1 MTQEEVMS
9 HEGHMVAEFIRTFK
23 ASLDLRLW
31 VKLMREELKEFNESV
46 YDSESALKEIADLLY
61 VRTGFILV
69 LGGGIGEG
77 VITEEEEQEWKDLL
91 YLISDAFVLAEE
103 QFSTATIW
111 EAFKRVHISNM
122 SKLGDDGKPI
132 LREDGKIMKGPNYK
146 EPDLTDLMKDS
157 IIETV
162 ID

>member
-1 MTQEEVMS
+1 MEEEVLS
-9 HEGHMVAEFIRTFK
+9 HEGLMVGEFMRTFK

-31 VKLMREELKEFNESV
+31 VKLMREELKEFNDSV
-46 YDSESALKEIADLLY
+46 YGSENALKEIVDLLY

-77 VITEEEEQEWKDLL
+77 TISEEEEQEWKDLL
-91 YLISDAFVLAEE
+91 HNISEAFVLAEE

-111 EAFKRVHISNM
+111 EAFKRGHISNM

-146 EPDLTDLMKDS
+146 EPYLTDLIKDS
-157 IIETV
+157 TIA
-162 ID
+162 

>member
-31 VKLMREELKEFNESV
+31 VKLVQEEL
-46 YDSESALKEIADLLY
+46 SEYHASIYGSENMLKEIADLLY
-61 VRTGFILV
+61 VRTGFIMV

-91 YLISDAFVLAEE
+91 HNVSEAFELAEE

-122 SKLGDDGKPI
+122 SKLGEDGKPI

-146 EPDLTDLMKDS
+146 EPYLTDLLEDS
-157 IIETV
+157 TIA
-162 ID
+162 

>member
-1 MTQEEVMS
+1 MIEEAVQN
-9 HEGHMVAEFIRTFK
+9 EGHMVAEFIRTFK

-46 YDSESALKEIADLLY
+46 YGSEDALKEIADLLY
-61 VRTGFILV
+61 VRTGFIMV

-77 VITEEEEQEWKDLL
+77 VISEEEEQEWKDLL
-91 YLISDAFVLAEE
+91 YKVSDAFVSAEE

-157 IIETV
+157 TIEAV

>member
-46 YDSESALKEIADLLY
+46 YGSEDALKEIADLLY

-103 QFSTATIW
+103 QFSTATFW

-146 EPDLTDLMKDS
+146 EPYLTDLLKDS
-157 IIETV
+157 TIEAV

>member
-9 HEGHMVAEFIRTFK
+9 HEGNMVAQFIRTFK

-31 VKLMREELKEFNESV
+31 VKLMWEELSEYNESEEG
-46 YDSESALKEIADLLY
+46 SENALKEIADLLY

-69 LGGGIGEG
+69 LGGGVGEG
-77 VITEEEEQEWKDLL
+77 VISEEEEQEWKALL
-91 YLISDAFVLAEE
+91 GEVSEAFVSAEK

-111 EAFKRVHISNM
+111 EAFKRVHLSNM

-146 EPDLTDLMKDS
+146 EPDLTDLLKES
-157 IIETV
+157 TIT
-162 ID
+162 

>member
-46 YDSESALKEIADLLY
+46 YDSENALKEIADLLY

-69 LGGGIGEG
+69 VVSERVLSLRKKSKSGKICCTLS
-77 VITEEEEQEWKDLL
+77 VTLL
-91 YLISDAFVLAEE
+91 Y
-103 QFSTATIW
+103 
-111 EAFKRVHISNM
+111 
-122 SKLGDDGKPI
+122 
-132 LREDGKIMKGPNYK
+132 
-146 EPDLTDLMKDS
+146 
-157 IIETV
+157 
-162 ID
+162 

>member
-31 VKLMREELKEFNESV
+31 VKLIQEEL
-46 YDSESALKEIADLLY
+46 SEYNASIYGSENMLKEIADLLY
-61 VRTGFILV
+61 VRTGFIMV

-91 YLISDAFVLAEE
+91 HNVSEAFELAEE

-111 EAFKRVHISNM
+111 EAFKRVHLSNM
-122 SKLGDDGKPI
+122 SKLGEDGKPI

-146 EPDLTDLMKDS
+146 EPDLTDLMKGS
-157 IIETV
+157 TIA
-162 ID
+162 